1 MPKKYDP
8 RDTGLYRWFAALKL
22 VLAETFTE
30 PHRAWI
36 YRVLLV
42 TTPLLTVYGITTDHT
57 AALWVS
63 LAAVVFGQVGA
74 VVNTSTQQLAPRRRV
89 KPR

>member
-8 RDTGLYRWFAALKL
+8 RDTGLYRWFTALKL
-22 VLAETFTE
+22 GGGF
-30 PHRAWI
+30 
-36 YRVLLV
+36 V

-63 LAAVVFGQVGA
+63 LAAVVLGQVGA